1 MDYDHREILP
11 EDYRNREERPKRRR
25 DFDRRA
31 NGEERN
37 LHQWR
42 DDLQTAPYSTARR

>member
-1 MDYDHREILP
+1 MDYDTRDILP
-11 EDYRNREERPKRRR
+11 EEYRNREERPKRRR

-37 LHQWR
+37 HQWR
-42 DDLQTAPYSTARR
+42 DDLQTAPLSTVRR

>member
-31 NGEERN
+31 NGRERIC
-37 LHQWR
+37 QWR
-42 DDLQTAPYSTARR
+42 DDLQTEPCSTARR